1 VDLRNHQRRDF
12 LRWSAATGLEEV
24 IQLGSHPSGIELAQ
38 SALRHPDFDDAWL
51 TDVPV
56 DHECRPLVKWVEGVT
71 WTRTD
76 LAALSEAQAE
86 QRRAERLRIE
96 QELATLRR
104 QRLATL

>member
-1 VDLRNHQRRDF
+1 MAALTEGARK
-12 LRWSAATGLEEV
+12 LAATHRFDSDSFASCVVYAYSL
-24 IQLGSHPSGIELAQ
+24 ELAQ

-51 TDVPV
+51 ADVPV
-56 DHECRPLVKWVEGVT
+56 DRECRPLVKWVAGVV
-71 WTRTD
+71 WTATD

-86 QRRAERLRIE
+86 QRRAERARIE